1 MAVACIIIG
10 AADLVISGKS
20 DFVVVTRARRIMIGG
35 IIGLVVVL
43 LSWAIVNFVLKTT
56 ANVAG
61 VT

>member
-1 MAVACIIIG
+1 
-10 AADLVISGKS
+10 
-20 DFVVVTRARRIMIGG
+20 MIGG